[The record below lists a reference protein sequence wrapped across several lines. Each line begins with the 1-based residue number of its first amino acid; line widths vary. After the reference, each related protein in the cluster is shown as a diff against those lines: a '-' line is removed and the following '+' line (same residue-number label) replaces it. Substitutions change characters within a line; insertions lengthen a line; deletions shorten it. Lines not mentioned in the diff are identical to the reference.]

1 MIKIGLFNEKKSF
14 LENNDNL
21 GYVFQKNNFKIKFI
35 DGKLTISKFKQNE
48 SEHNILKKC

>member
-1 MIKIGLFNEKKSF
+1 MIKISLFDEKKSF
-14 LENNDNL
+14 LENDNL